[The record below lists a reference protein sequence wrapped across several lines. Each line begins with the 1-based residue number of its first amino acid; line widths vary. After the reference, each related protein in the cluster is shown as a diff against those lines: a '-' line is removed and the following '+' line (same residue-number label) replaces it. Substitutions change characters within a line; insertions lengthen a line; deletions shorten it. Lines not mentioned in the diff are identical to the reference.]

1 MNRGVSLASA
11 PMRSEKARQDYYQ
24 DDYDYYAYYQA
35 QLIAPH
41 PFTYSSS
48 LYGGDVLCLHA
59 LLAPGR
65 LVGDLLAFFEG
76 LEPAACYP
84 AVVHEEVFA
93 SVVGLYE
100 AVALLVVEPLNRSL
114 G

>member
-1 MNRGVSLASA
+1 
-11 PMRSEKARQDYYQ
+11 
-24 DDYDYYAYYQA
+24 
-35 QLIAPH
+35 
-41 PFTYSSS
+41 
-48 LYGGDVLCLHA
+48 
-59 LLAPGR
+59 
-65 LVGDLLAFFEG
+65 LAFFEG